1 MSHVTENSEMSHV
14 TENIII
20 NVTYNRKW
28 SEMSHVTENSEMSH
42 VTENMVR
49 NVTCNRKHYV
59 SLNTMCHKTL
69 VCVRNFNERKC

>member
-28 SEMSHVTENSEMSH
+28 SEMSHVTEN
-42 VTENMVR
+42 
-49 NVTCNRKHYV
+49 CQK
-59 SLNTMCHKTL
+59 CHM
-69 VCVRNFNERKC
+69 